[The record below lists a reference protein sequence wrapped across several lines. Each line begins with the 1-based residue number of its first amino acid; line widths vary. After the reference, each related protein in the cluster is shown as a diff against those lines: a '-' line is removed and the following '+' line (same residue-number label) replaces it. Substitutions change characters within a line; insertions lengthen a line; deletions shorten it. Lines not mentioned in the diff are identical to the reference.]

1 MNYNLT
7 EIVNGLRVITIPMPS
22 LESVTVSV
30 WVKTGSRNENK
41 KNNGISHF
49 LEHMFFKGTK
59 NRPTA
64 KQIAE
69 EIDQIGGVQN
79 AGTSKEYTEYY
90 IKCRADKIEVAFDL
104 LSDMTLN
111 SLLDS
116 KEIEREK
123 GTIIEEIRMYEDT
136 PMISIGEVF
145 ESLIYSG
152 HSLGMDIAGTEKTVK
167 GMKRQDFL
175 DYRTNFYNPE
185 NMIITVAGGVTEN
198 KVNELAA
205 KYFEKLQT
213 NINFASGV
221 IANKVKQS
229 QIQIATSLKLPRNDI
244 APKIKLHNKKKE
256 QTHVILGFIAD
267 GKAYKNKYAQTLL
280 ATILGGGMSSRMF
293 TEVRERRGLAYSI
306 RTSMDRYT
314 DTGYI
319 GTYAGLDTKRAVEA
333 VKVMLQQHYEI
344 TNNKQQITK
353 EELIKSKEFLKG
365 HLALALEDTSDVSSF
380 FGDQELFSEKV
391 LTPEEI
397 FKKIDKVTM
406 DEVNFEVKRL
416 FVPARCNLAIIGPY
430 ESDEEFSK
438 IIN

>member
-1 MNYNLT
+1 MQYAKRVLN
-7 EIVNGLRVITIPMPS
+7 NGLRVITIPMRS
-22 LESVTVSV
+22 LESVTVTV
-30 WVKTGSRNENK
+30 WFKTGSRNENK
-41 KNNGISHF
+41 KNNGVSHF
-49 LEHMFFKGTK
+49 LEHMFFKGTT

-111 SLLDS
+111 SLLDE

-136 PMISIGEVF
+136 PMMNIGEVF
-145 ESLIYSG
+145 EGLVYSG
-152 HSLGMDIAGTEKTVK
+152 HTLGMDIAGTEKTVRE
-167 GMKRQDFL
+167 MKRQDFL
-175 DYRTNFYNPE
+175 DYRTNFYYAE
-185 NMIITVAGGVTEN
+185 NMVLTVAGGVTEN
-198 KVNELAA
+198 KVNELVN
-205 KYFEKLQT
+205 KYFQKLQIT
-213 NINFASGV
+213 NHKLQ
-221 IANKVKQS
+221 ANHKFQNVQ
-229 QIQIATSLKLPRNDI
+229 I
-244 APKIKLHNKKKE
+244 APKIKLHGKKKE

-267 GKAYKNKYAQTLL
+267 GKNYGAASGGQKKYAQTLL

-314 DTGYI
+314 DIGYM

-333 VKVMLQQHYEI
+333 VAVMLQQHYEI

-353 EELIKSKEFLKG
+353 EELVKSKEFLKG

-391 LTPEEI
+391 LTPEEV

-406 DEVNFEVKRL
+406 DEVNAEARRL
-416 FVPARCNLAIIGPY
+416 FVPERLNLAIIGPY
-430 ESDEEFSK
+430 ENDEEFKK
-438 IIN
+438 IVI

>member
-1 MNYNLT
+1 MQYAKSVL
-7 EIVNGLRVITIPMPS
+7 ENGLRVITIPMPS

-30 WVKTGSRNENK
+30 WMKTGSRNENK
-41 KNNGISHF
+41 NNNGVSHF
-49 LEHMFFKGTK
+49 LEHMFFKGTT

-111 SLLDS
+111 SLLDA

-136 PMISIGEVF
+136 PMMNIGEVF
-145 ESLIYSG
+145 EGLIYSG
-152 HSLGMDIAGTEKTVK
+152 HPLGMDIAGTEKTVQ
-167 GMKRQDFL
+167 GMKRSDFL
-175 DYRTNFYNPE
+175 SYRKSFYVPE
-185 NMIITVAGGVTEN
+185 NMIITVAGGVNEKVSVLLAEKYFSKLKNQNSKELDFKPVFEN
-198 KVNELAA
+198 KQNA
-205 KYFEKLQT
+205 T
-213 NINFASGV
+213 
-221 IANKVKQS
+221 KV
-229 QIQIATSLKLPRNDI
+229 
-244 APKIKLHNKKKE
+244 KLHNKKKE

-267 GKAYKNKYAQTLL
+267 GKNYKYKYAQTLL

-314 DTGYI
+314 DIGYM
-319 GTYAGLDTKRAVEA
+319 GTYAGLDTKRAEEA
-333 VKVMLQQHYEI
+333 VKVMLDEHYKVI
-344 TNNKQQITK
+344 DKKSPITK
-353 EELIKSKEFLKG
+353 GELTKSKEFLKG
-365 HLALALEDTSDVSSF
+365 HLALALEDTSDVSGF

-391 LTPEEI
+391 LTPEEV
-397 FKKIDKVTM
+397 FKKVDNVTM
-406 DEVNFEVKRL
+406 DEVNSEAKRL
-416 FVPARCNLAIIGPY
+416 FVPERLNLAIIGPY
-430 ESDEEFSK
+430 ENDSSFANILK
-438 IIN
+438 

>member
-1 MNYNLT
+1 MKYAKSVLD
-7 EIVNGLRVITIPMPS
+7 NGLRVITIPMPS
-22 LESVTVSV
+22 LESVTVTV
-30 WVKTGSRNENK
+30 WVKTGSRNETI
-41 KNNGISHF
+41 KNNGVSHF
-49 LEHMFFKGTK
+49 LEHMFFKGTT

-111 SLLDS
+111 SLLDA

-136 PMISIGEVF
+136 PMMAIGEVF
-145 ESLIYSG
+145 EGLIYSG
-152 HSLGMDIAGTEKTVK
+152 NTLGMDIAGTEKTVSE
-167 GMKRQDFL
+167 MKRKDFL
-175 DYRTNFYNPE
+175 DYRSSFYHAE
-185 NMIITVAGGVTEN
+185 NMIITVAGGVDEK
-198 KVNELAA
+198 KVLELSN
-205 KYFEKLQT
+205 KYFDKLVSKPLT
-213 NINFASGV
+213 AT
-221 IANKVKQS
+221 ANTFKTVQ
-229 QIQIATSLKLPRNDI
+229 N

-256 QTHVILGFIAD
+256 QAHVILGFIAD
-267 GKAYKNKYAQTLL
+267 GKNYKNKYAQTVLS
-280 ATILGGGMSSRMF
+280 TILGGGMSSRMF

-314 DTGYI
+314 DIGYL

-333 VKVMLQQHYEI
+333 VKVMLDEHYQI
-344 TNNKQQITK
+344 INNPKSAVTVS
-353 EELIKSKEFLKG
+353 ELNKSKEFLKG

-391 LTPEEI
+391 LTPEEV

-406 DEVNFEVKRL
+406 DEVNHEAKRL
-416 FVPARCNLAIIGPY
+416 FVPERLNLAIIGPY
-430 ESDEEFSK
+430 DNEEEFKK
-438 IIN
+438 IVI

>member
-1 MNYNLT
+1 MQYAKSVLS
-7 EIVNGLRVITIPMPS
+7 NGLRVVTIPMPS

-30 WVKTGSRNENK
+30 WVKTGSRNENA

-49 LEHMFFKGTK
+49 LEHMFFKGTT

-111 SLLDS
+111 SLLDA

-136 PMISIGEVF
+136 PMMNIGEVF
-145 ESLIYSG
+145 EGLIYSG
-152 HSLGMDIAGTEKTVK
+152 HSLGMDIAGTEKTVSE
-167 GMKRQDFL
+167 MKRKDFT

-185 NMIITVAGGVTEN
+185 NMLVTVAGGVTQNITE
-198 KVNELAA
+198 KLTK
-205 KYFEKLQT
+205 KYFG
-213 NINFASGV
+213 NFQLPVSNFQS
-221 IANKVKQS
+221 ISNETIFKNTQNK
-229 QIQIATSLKLPRNDI
+229 
-244 APKIKLHNKKKE
+244 PKVKLHNKKKE

-267 GKAYKNKYAQTLL
+267 GKNYKYKYAQTLL

-314 DTGYI
+314 DIGYM
-319 GTYAGLDTKRAVEA
+319 GTYAGLDTKRAEEA
-333 VKVMLQQHYEI
+333 VKVMLEQHYQI
-344 TNNKQQITK
+344 SNSQQPIANS
-353 EELIKSKEFLKG
+353 ELLKAKEFLKG
-365 HLALALEDTSDVSSF
+365 HLALALEDTSDVSGF
-380 FGDQELFSEKV
+380 FGDQELFSDKV
-391 LTPEEI
+391 LTPEEV
-397 FKKIDKVTM
+397 FKLVDIVTM
-406 DEVNFEVKRL
+406 DEVNSEAKRL
-416 FVPARCNLAIIGPY
+416 FVPERLNLAIIGPY
-430 ESDEEFSK
+430 ENDSSFAK
-438 IIN
+438 LIK

>member
-1 MNYNLT
+1 MQYAKSVLD
-7 EIVNGLRVITIPMPS
+7 NGLRVVTIPMPS

-30 WVKTGSRNENK
+30 WMKTGSRNENA
-41 KNNGISHF
+41 KNNGVSHF
-49 LEHMFFKGTK
+49 LEHMFFKGTT

-111 SLLDS
+111 SLLDA

-123 GTIIEEIRMYEDT
+123 GTIIEEIKMYEDT
-136 PMISIGEVF
+136 PMMNIGEVF
-145 ESLIYSG
+145 EGLIYEG
-152 HSLGMDIAGTEKTVK
+152 HSLGMDIAGTEKTVSE
-167 GMKRQDFL
+167 MKRKDFV
-175 DYRTNFYNPE
+175 DYRSKFYTPE
-185 NMIITVAGGVTEN
+185 NMIITVAGGVTPEKSN
-198 KVNELAA
+198 LLSQ
-205 KYFEKLQT
+205 KYFSKLKKQLPQGRVAPAADLAGDVFLQT
-213 NINFASGV
+213 
-221 IANKVKQS
+221 
-229 QIQIATSLKLPRNDI
+229 

-256 QTHVILGFIAD
+256 QTHVILGFLAD
-267 GKAYKNKYAQTLL
+267 GKHYEHKYAQTLL

-314 DTGYI
+314 DIGYM

-333 VKVMLQQHYEI
+333 VDVMLQQHYQLISKPYSLI
-344 TNNKQQITK
+344 TDS
-353 EELIKSKEFLKG
+353 ELIKAKEFLKG
-365 HLALALEDTSDVSSF
+365 HLALALEDTSDVSGF

-391 LTPEEI
+391 LTPEEV
-397 FKKIDKVTM
+397 FKMVDKVTM
-406 DEVNFEVKRL
+406 DEVNIETKRL
-416 FVPARCNLAIIGPY
+416 FVPERLNLAIIGPY
-430 ESDEEFSK
+430 ENDEKFATIVK
-438 IIN
+438 